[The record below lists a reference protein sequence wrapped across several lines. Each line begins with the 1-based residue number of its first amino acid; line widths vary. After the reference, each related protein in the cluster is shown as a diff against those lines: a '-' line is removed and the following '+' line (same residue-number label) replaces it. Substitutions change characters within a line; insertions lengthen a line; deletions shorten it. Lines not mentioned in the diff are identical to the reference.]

1 MNAIKLLLSIIEG
14 PVDMEIYRQIADSL
28 DDFQILINRMEIIYE
43 NFTKEDLGLPEAA
56 SLTDIID
63 ALERYSFQG
72 NITEGFNIFCLIN
85 QLAIALADVRE
96 TIKAFKE
103 TTIYQ
108 FFFKNTGNVEV

>member
-63 ALERYSFQG
+63 ALERDSFQG
-72 NITEGFNIFCLIN
+72 NITEGFNIFCLIS
-85 QLAIALADVRE
+85 
-96 TIKAFKE
+96 
-103 TTIYQ
+103 
-108 FFFKNTGNVEV
+108 